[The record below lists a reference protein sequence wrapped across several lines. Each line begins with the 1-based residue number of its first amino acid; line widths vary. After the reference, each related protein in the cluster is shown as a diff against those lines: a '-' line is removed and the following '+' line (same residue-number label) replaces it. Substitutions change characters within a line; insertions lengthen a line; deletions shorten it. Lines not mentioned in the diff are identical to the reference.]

1 MHQIFNTAGKQGRQQ
16 NARVGMIDL
25 TRELSK
31 AMEVIGA
38 GNDAHRF
45 LPIP

>member
-1 MHQIFNTAGKQGRQQ
+1 M
-16 NARVGMIDL
+16 MDL

-45 LPIP
+45 IPTPYATMLLSLSVGFRSAG